1 MLARLYK
8 IRQELGKFFSVG
20 LLAYIVGVGGYNALV
35 HAKGAPLASKPL
47 TASVISGVISILVA
61 YFGNRHWTWKDRQRT
76 GARREITLFFLINGI
91 ALVFG
96 VIDFVIFAGSRLYV
110 TGSISTKTGFA
121 PICTIAAVDATKEFG
136 GVITSSPG
144 LIPKATKPHTNAS
157 VPLFRPLQYFVLQ

>member
-47 TASVISGVISILVA
+47 TASVISGVVSILVA

-76 GARREITLFFLINGI
+76 GARREITLFFVINGI

-96 VIDFVIFAGSRLYV
+96 VLCLAFSRYV
-110 TGSISTKTGFA
+110 LGLESVLADNISA
-121 PICTIAAVDATKEFG
+121 NVV
-136 GVITSSPG
+136 GVGVGT
-144 LIPKATKPHTNAS
+144 
-157 VPLFRPLQYFVLQ
+157 LFRFWTYRTIVFKASEA

>member
-20 LLAYIVGVGGYNALV
+20 LVAYIVGVGGYNALV

-76 GARREITLFFLINGI
+76 GAKREIALFFLINGI

-96 VIDFVIFAGSRLYV
+96 VLCLAFSRYVLGLESVLADNISANVI
-110 TGSISTKTGFA
+110 
-121 PICTIAAVDATKEFG
+121 
-136 GVITSSPG
+136 GVGVGT
-144 LIPKATKPHTNAS
+144 
-157 VPLFRPLQYFVLQ
+157 LFRFWTYRTVVFKR

>member
-20 LLAYIVGVGGYNALV
+20 LAAYIVGVGGYNALV

-76 GARREITLFFLINGI
+76 GARREITLFFVINGI
-91 ALVFG
+91 ALIFG
-96 VIDFVIFAGSRLYV
+96 VLCLAFSRYV
-110 TGSISTKTGFA
+110 LGLESVLADNISA
-121 PICTIAAVDATKEFG
+121 NVV
-136 GVITSSPG
+136 GVGVGT
-144 LIPKATKPHTNAS
+144 
-157 VPLFRPLQYFVLQ
+157 LFRFWTYRTIVFKASEA

>member
-1 MLARLYK
+1 MSRYSLRVLARIYR

-20 LLAYIVGVGGYNALV
+20 LVAYIVGVGGFNSLV

-47 TASVISGVISILVA
+47 TASVISGVVSILVA

-96 VIDFVIFAGSRLYV
+96 VLCLAFSRYVLGFESVIADN
-110 TGSISTKTGFA
+110 
-121 PICTIAAVDATKEFG
+121 IAANVV
-136 GVITSSPG
+136 GVGIGT
-144 LIPKATKPHTNAS
+144 
-157 VPLFRPLQYFVLQ
+157 LFRFWTYRTVVFKR

>member
-47 TASVISGVISILVA
+47 TASVISGVVSILVA

-76 GARREITLFFLINGI
+76 GGRREITLFFVINGI

-96 VIDFVIFAGSRLYV
+96 VLCLAFSRYVLGLESVLADNISANVI
-110 TGSISTKTGFA
+110 
-121 PICTIAAVDATKEFG
+121 
-136 GVITSSPG
+136 GVGVGT
-144 LIPKATKPHTNAS
+144 
-157 VPLFRPLQYFVLQ
+157 LFRFWTYRTIVFKASEA

>member
-20 LLAYIVGVGGYNALV
+20 LVAYIVGVGGYNALV

-76 GARREITLFFLINGI
+76 GARREITLFFVINGI
-91 ALVFG
+91 ALIFG
-96 VIDFVIFAGSRLYV
+96 VLCLAFSRYV
-110 TGSISTKTGFA
+110 LGLESVLADNISA
-121 PICTIAAVDATKEFG
+121 NVV
-136 GVITSSPG
+136 GVGVGT
-144 LIPKATKPHTNAS
+144 
-157 VPLFRPLQYFVLQ
+157 LFRFWTYRTIVFKASEA